1 MADTNGT
8 IIIKRV
14 KKVAAGHHGGA
25 WKIAYADFVT
35 AMMAFFLLLW
45 LLNAVTQE
53 QLEGISNYFAPAS
66 VAPTASGSGQPLAGT
81 SLTSSEG
88 SLQEQRAS
96 SVTVDLP
103 PPKAGEGPQEPEEKK
118 IEEKEVDEKKVD
130 EKKAEEIVKKKE
142 EQQFEEAKAAIREQL
157 EKLPHLAELADS
169 LMIDSTPEGLRIQII
184 DQEGLDMFPSGSARM
199 HKYTRDALELVSK
212 VIKTLPQ
219 KISITGHTD
228 SSQFGAGSSY
238 TNWELSADRA
248 NSTRRALI
256 DMGVPP
262 GRLAKVIGAAANE
275 PLVAEDPG
283 HARNRRIAIVL
294 LRGSGNQEQTETPA
308 GGRQGHGAG
317 GQEHEPDQDSE
328 TPSEKEN

>member
-1 MADTNGT
+1 MANTNGT

-14 KKVAAGHHGGA
+14 KKVAGGHHGGA

-66 VAPTASGSGQPLAGT
+66 IAPTASGSGQPLAGT
-81 SLTSSEG
+81 SLESSEG
-88 SLQEQRAS
+88 ALQEQRAS
-96 SVTVDLP
+96 TVTVDLP
-103 PPKAGEGPQEPEEKK
+103 PPKAGEGPQKPEEKE
-118 IEEKEVDEKKVD
+118 ID

-157 EKLPHLAELADS
+157 EKLPHLDQLVDS

-184 DQEGLDMFPSGSARM
+184 DQEGLDMFPSGSAQM
-199 HKYTRDALELVSK
+199 HKYTRDALKLVSK

-228 SSQFGAGSSY
+228 SSKFGTGSNY

-294 LRGSGNQEQTETPA
+294 LRGSGNQEQTETPD
-308 GGRQGHGAG
+308 GGRQGQGAG
-317 GQEHEPDQDSE
+317 GQEQEPDQDSE